1 MIAQMLAEA
10 WHAMGANRLR
20 AFLTMLGMMIGVAAV
35 IMMLAIGRGAQFMV
49 DQSIASMG
57 SNLFIILSGSTTSG
71 GVRLGTGAVPTLTTG
86 DADAIAELPAI
97 ASVAPVAP
105 GGAQLVA
112 GSANWSTQV
121 MGTTPAYLD
130 VRDWGVSAG
139 SAFTDADVRSQTR
152 VALLG
157 QTVARNLFGD
167 EDAVGKTI
175 RIKSSPF
182 TVIGVLSPKG
192 QSLNGQ
198 DQDDTVLIPVTT
210 AQRKVFGSQFPGS
223 VRFIMAQATSAE
235 AMPTAERELAELL
248 RQRHHLPD
256 RAENDFDIR
265 NLTALA
271 NAAAQTTRVMSIM
284 LGAIASVSLVVGG
297 IGIMNIMLVSVT
309 ERTREIG
316 IRHRD
321 RRPAAGHPDAV
332 PDRGDHDLADRVHRR
347 RRAGH
352 RRRRGGQP
360 PREHR
365 RGDHRRRGAARV
377 RRRGRCGRVLRLLP
391 GKQGGPD
398 EAHRG
403 APLPVS
409 VRRSGLSRA
418 APPAADFR
426 RPARPT
432 IRVREYSD

>member
-97 ASVAPVAP
+97 AAVAPVAP

-121 MGTTPAYLD
+121 MGTTPGYLD

-210 AQRKVFGSQFPGS
+210 AQRKLFGSQFPGT

-235 AMPTAERELAELL
+235 AMPTAEREMAELL

-316 IRHRD
+316 IRLAIGARQRD
-321 RRPAAGHPDAV
+321 ILTQFLLEAIMISLIGCIV
-332 PDRGDHDLADRVHRR
+332 GVVL
-347 RRAGH
+347 GI
-352 RRRRGGQP
+352 
-360 PREHR
+360 
-365 RGDHRRRGAARV
+365 GAAV
-377 RRRGRCGRVLRLLP
+377 AANLLANIAVVITGAAVLLAFGVAAAVGVFFGFYPANKAARMKP
-391 GKQGGPD
+391 I
-398 EAHRG
+398 EALR
-403 APLPVS
+403 
-409 VRRSGLSRA
+409 
-418 APPAADFR
+418 
-426 RPARPT
+426 
-432 IRVREYSD
+432 YQ